1 LKEHFLIHNV
11 AGAKQA
17 PVVSGCKV
25 VLGTTTATGILSS
38 GFTKRK
44 SLYSSPNLSYNNNHA

>member
-1 LKEHFLIHNV
+1 MLQELKQV
-11 AGAKQA
+11 

-25 VLGTTTATGILSS
+25 VLGTTTATGLSSS

-44 SLYSSPNLSYNNNHA
+44 SLYSSPKLSYNNDHA